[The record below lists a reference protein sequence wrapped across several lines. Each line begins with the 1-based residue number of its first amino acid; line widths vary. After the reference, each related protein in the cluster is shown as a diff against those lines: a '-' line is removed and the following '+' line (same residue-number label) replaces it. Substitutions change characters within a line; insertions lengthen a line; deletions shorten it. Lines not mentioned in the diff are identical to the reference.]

1 MNKKTIILLLIIL
14 LLIIILLVWQF
25 SVFSQILRQLYKI
38 NLSLV
43 ISSLAFALSTLLGY
57 LQWIN
62 GRKSDHRAPLSLS
75 WEIEGY
81 REAKVSVS
89 GLKYETKLPQLRVFV
104 NSGSIQRDYM
114 IIPYPYL
121 DDVPDD
127 NKEKYPYFKTVEAVH
142 IHLNNK
148 INGLKPSSIQKKVI
162 IGPKSLRANAPDR
175 DAAFVFIL
183 FLGVDGSYHLLML
196 IYKNLSKS
204 KATLEILDGVD
215 CLTYQEVNNGYYI
228 EQYKKCREYLKEND
242 IRIDH

>member
-1 MNKKTIILLLIIL
+1 MNKKIKIYVLIIL
-14 LLIIILLVWQF
+14 LLAISLLVWKF
-25 SVFSQILRQLYKI
+25 SVFSQISQEFNKI

-43 ISSLAFALSTLLGY
+43 ISSLAFALSVLLGY

-81 REAKVSVS
+81 REVKISVS
-89 GLKYETKLPQLRVFV
+89 GLEKKPKLPQLRVFV

-121 DDVPDD
+121 DNVSCD
-127 NKEKYPYFKTVEAVH
+127 NKKEYPYFETVEAIH

-162 IGPKSLRANAPDR
+162 IGPKSLRANAPER

-204 KATLEILDGVD
+204 EATLEILDGVD

-228 EQYKKCREYLKEND
+228 EQYKKCRKYLKEND
-242 IRIDH
+242 ICIDH

>member
-1 MNKKTIILLLIIL
+1 MNKKIKIFVLIIL
-14 LLIIILLVWQF
+14 LLAISLLAWKF
-25 SVFSQILRQLYKI
+25 SVFSQIPQEFNKI

-43 ISSLAFALSTLLGY
+43 ISSLAFALSVLLGY

-75 WEIEGY
+75 WKIEGY
-81 REAKVSVS
+81 REVKVSVS
-89 GLKYETKLPQLRVFV
+89 GLKNETKLPQLRVFV

-121 DDVPDD
+121 DNVSCD
-127 NKEKYPYFKTVEAVH
+127 NKKEYPYFETVEAIH

-162 IGPKSLRANAPDR
+162 IGPNSLRANAPEK

-204 KATLEILDGVD
+204 EATLEILDGVD

-228 EQYKKCREYLKEND
+228 EQYKKCRKYLKEND

>member
-1 MNKKTIILLLIIL
+1 MNKKTKIFVPIILLLL
-14 LLIIILLVWQF
+14 ILLVWQF
-25 SVFSQILRQLYKI
+25 SVFSQILQQLYKI
-38 NLSLV
+38 DLSLV
-43 ISSLAFALSTLLGY
+43 ISSLAFALSSLLGY

-75 WEIEGY
+75 WQIEGY

-89 GLKYETKLPQLRVFV
+89 GLKNETKLPQLRVFV

-121 DDVPDD
+121 DNVSYD
-127 NKEKYPYFKTVEAVH
+127 NKKEYPYFETVEAIH

-148 INGLKPSSIQKKVI
+148 INGLKPSRIQKKVI
-162 IGPKSLRANAPDR
+162 IVPNSLRANAPER

-204 KATLEILDGVD
+204 KAILEILDGID
-215 CLTYQEVNNGYYI
+215 CLTYQEVDNGYYI
-228 EQYKKCREYLKEND
+228 EQYKKCRQYLKEND
-242 IRIDH
+242 INIKH